1 MSSLSIPNVLASQV
15 LGFIGNFGM
24 MEWAVILVIALLLFG
39 RRLPEVGKSLG
50 TGIREFKKGLKETEE
65 DARRDVSSDVR
76 RESSNSNQRGSL
88 PQHDD
93 LNSRAANVTDTT
105 RERSEQR

>member
-1 MSSLSIPNVLASQV
+1 MSSLSIPSVLASQV

-39 RRLPEVGKSLG
+39 RRLPEVGRSLG

-65 DARRDVSSDVR
+65 DARNDVR
-76 RESSNSNQRGSL
+76 NESSNSSRRGSL

-93 LNSRAANVTDTT
+93 LNSRAANVTDST
-105 RERSEQR
+105 RERSEQH